1 MTIFGHRHWTW
12 TAELA
17 PIEAVRKKMEYTEQ
31 ALTNFLPID
40 IYRTANMSSKGAKL
54 LWQLQNG

>member
-17 PIEAVRKKMEYTEQ
+17 PIEAVRKEMEYTEQ
-31 ALTNFLPID
+31 ALTNFLPI
-40 IYRTANMSSKGAKL
+40 SKIH
-54 LWQLQNG
+54 